1 MKTNCLQLKPNEVF
15 PAFSTGFSF
24 SDVLM
29 QLEAEQEERKHIQ
42 SEVKQLQEK
51 LHRKQESF
59 CQLQEE
65 KEKLYS
71 ENR

>member
-1 MKTNCLQLKPNEVF
+1 MKYSQHLVQV
-15 PAFSTGFSF
+15 FSF
-24 SDVLM
+24 SDVVM
-29 QLEAEQEERKHIQ
+29 QLEAEQEERKRVQ

-65 KEKLYS
+65 KERLYT